1 MEKVDFVI
9 TEYGNEITDFETFG
23 KAFSLVGRQQGHQMN
38 QAKTIIHT
46 THYVPEMFHFYETL
60 DAPLIASND
69 PIETA
74 RLSKIPVYALP
85 STTNQQFDQILK
97 AILENSKD
105 KKKTKIFPFDD
116 FDSNEFKSFM
126 FNPDRFGYKCNK
138 LQFDENCMQCYL

>member
-1 MEKVDFVI
+1 MSKKIKAITTELLFFHNLYLPNGFINLSAGLLCDCVI
-9 TEYGNEITDFETFG
+9 ISD
-23 KAFSLVGRQQGHQMN
+23 
-38 QAKTIIHT
+38 
-46 THYVPEMFHFYETL
+46 